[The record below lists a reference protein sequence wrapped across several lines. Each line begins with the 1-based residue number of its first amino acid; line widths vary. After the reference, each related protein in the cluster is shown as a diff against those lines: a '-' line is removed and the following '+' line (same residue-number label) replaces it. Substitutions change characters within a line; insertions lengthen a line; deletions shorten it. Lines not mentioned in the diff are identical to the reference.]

1 VGGAAAG
8 AVRSAAL
15 TLTLAAALLAAAPAG
30 ARAAQPPI
38 KHVFIIVLENEN
50 FDASFGPQS
59 PAPYL
64 SQELPAK
71 GAFLPNYYAI
81 AHLSNPNYLAMIS
94 GQAPN
99 IDTQADCQFFTN
111 FVPGSPAAD
120 GQYVGQGCVYPPGVA
135 TIANQL
141 EGAGLTWKG
150 YMEDMNAPTGIE
162 QPCRHPPI
170 GAQDNTQTA
179 EPNDMYAARHNPF
192 VYFHSII
199 DFPTCVQN
207 DVDLSH
213 LATDLESEQTTP
225 SYSFIVPNLCNDGH
239 DQPCKD
245 GQPGGLVQADGWLR
259 DHVPQI
265 LDSPGYKDH
274 GLLIVTFDEAE
285 TAPETA
291 PEDSDSSGC
300 CNEQPG
306 PNTPNP
312 GGLVQGP
319 GGGRVGAVLLSP
331 CIDPGTVDETPYNH
345 YSMLRSIEDLF
356 GLPHLGYAAQQGLEV
371 FDEAVFNH
379 TPCVGIDLTRK
390 PKKAEVGEKTR
401 FRFQVSSDGADCI
414 RGVEIRFAGERQFTN
429 ADGQA
434 KIRTILKS
442 ARRYRVRA
450 TKGGCDPD
458 SAKIRAKR

>member
-1 VGGAAAG
+1 M
-8 AVRSAAL
+8 RR
-15 TLTLAAALLAAAPAG
+15 AALLAGLALALLGGDSSSASAAPPG
-30 ARAAQPPI
+30 I

-50 FDASFGPQS
+50 FEASFGPQS
-59 PAPYL
+59 PATYL
-64 SQELPAK
+64 SQELPAQ

-81 AHLSNPNYLAMIS
+81 GHLSLDNYIAMVS

-99 IDTQADCQFFTN
+99 VETQSDCQFFTN
-111 FVPGSPAAD
+111 FSPGTPTSD

-135 TIANQL
+135 NIANQL

-150 YMEDMNAPTGIE
+150 YMEDMNAPTGQE
-162 QPCRHPPI
+162 QPCRHPAI

-213 LATDLESEQTTP
+213 LAADLQSESTTP

-239 DQPCKD
+239 DEPCVN
-245 GQPGGLVQADGWLR
+245 GQPGGLAQADGWLR

-265 LDSPGYKDH
+265 LHSPGYKDH

-285 TAPETA
+285 AVPGAPGGGPDA
-291 PEDSDSSGC
+291 SAC

-306 PNTPNP
+306 PNTANP
-312 GGLVQGP
+312 GGLIQGP
-319 GGGRVGAVLLSP
+319 GGGKIGTVMLSP
-331 CIDPGTVDETPYNH
+331 CIKPGTVDETPYNH

-356 GLPHLGYAAQQGLEV
+356 GLSHLGYAGQQGLEV
-371 FDEAVFNH
+371 FDDDVFTH
-379 TPCVGIDLTRK
+379 VPCVAIDLQRK
-390 PKKAEVGEKTR
+390 PRKAEVGERTR
-401 FRFQVSSDGADCI
+401 FRFHVGSDGADCI
-414 RGVEIRFAGERQFTN
+414 RGVEIRFAGKRTFTN
-429 ADGQA
+429 EDGNA
-434 KIRTILKS
+434 KIRTTLK
-442 ARRYRVRA
+442 APRRYRVRA
-450 TKGGCDPD
+450 TKGGCEPD
-458 SAKIRAKR
+458 SAKVRGKR